1 MEQNN
6 TIFDDVIDM
15 LIADYQSIYNKLYE
29 KLSDEEI
36 EIRGRI
42 LAMINS
48 ITDYVLIKSN
58 REDVRERV
66 KETMGGKVLEFEI
79 DRVLAKGRAESDLK
93 AAINMLKVKVDDE
106 IVKELYPD
114 YYNQAKQ
121 MLKEM

>member
-93 AAINMLKVKVDDE
+93 AAINM
-106 IVKELYPD
+106 
-114 YYNQAKQ
+114 
-121 MLKEM
+121 